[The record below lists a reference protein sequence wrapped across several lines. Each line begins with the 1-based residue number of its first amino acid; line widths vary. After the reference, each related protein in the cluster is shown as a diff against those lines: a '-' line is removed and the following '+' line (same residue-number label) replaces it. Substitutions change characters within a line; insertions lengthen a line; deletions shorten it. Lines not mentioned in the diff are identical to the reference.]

1 MAEERRQR
9 RNEFLELTTA
19 AATTSDNGAS
29 FTVTITNSAGNIKSA
44 AAILTVNAT
53 PVAPSITTQ
62 PGSQSVT
69 AGQTATFSV
78 AATGTAP
85 LSYQWQKNG
94 VNVGTN
100 SSSYTTAAAT
110 TSDNGASFTVTITN
124 SAGNTKS
131 AAAILTVN
139 ATPVA
144 PSITT
149 QPGSQSVTA
158 GQTATFSVAAT
169 GTAPLSYQ
177 WQKNG
182 VNVGTN
188 SSSYTTAAATT
199 SDNGASF
206 TVTITNS
213 AGNIKSAAAILTVN
227 ATPVAPSITTQPGS
241 QSVTA
246 GQTATFSVAATGT
259 APLSYQW
266 QKNGVNVGTNSS
278 SYTAAATTSDNG
290 ASFTVTITNSAGNTK
305 SAAAI
310 LTVNA
315 APVAPSITTQPGGQS
330 VTAGQTAAFSVAAT
344 GTAPLSYQWQK
355 NGVNV
360 GTNSSSYTAAATT
373 SDNGASFT
381 VTITNSAG
389 NTKSAAAIL
398 TVNAAPVAPSITTQ
412 PGSQSVT
419 AGQTATFSVAATG
432 TAPLSYQWQ
441 KNGVN
446 VGTNS
451 SSYTTAAATTSDNG
465 ASFTVT
471 ITNSAGNIKSA
482 AAILT
487 VNAAPV
493 TYTISGSISGAGGN
507 GATVTLSGA
516 ASAST
521 TANSSGN
528 YTFSGLANGTYA
540 VTPAQTGYTFSPSSQ
555 AATINGANVTG
566 VNFTATSVGT
576 TYTISGTISPSAG
589 GSGATVILSGA
600 AGATTTANSSGVYS
614 FTALGNGS
622 YTVTPS
628 NSGYS
633 YTPTNQAV
641 TINGASVSG
650 VNFTAS
656 ASATVIFYDD
666 FQTDTELS
674 SQWFALDVY
683 SDVNSEAECY
693 KPSQVAIVPGT
704 GLVETAIVQSV
715 SCNGH
720 TLPYTSGAIVMAPP
734 FTFLYGTVEFKA
746 KVAGCTGCW
755 PAIWMLGH
763 LCQPSAPTIYNA
775 NTCDWPNP
783 GADEID
789 ITELLDSNFT
799 SVNQQI
805 HTAGS
810 NAGGR
815 AATTDTSKNFHV
827 YDLVW
832 SPGTLVWKIDGVIT
846 QTVTNSFVPSHPM
859 YLIINLAMGGS
870 GGGGVNNSTLPS
882 STVVEYVKVTQP

>member
-1 MAEERRQR
+1 M
-9 RNEFLELTTA
+9 
-19 AATTSDNGAS
+19 
-29 FTVTITNSAGNIKSA
+29 
-44 AAILTVNAT
+44 
-53 PVAPSITTQ
+53 
-62 PGSQSVT
+62 
-69 AGQTATFSV
+69 

-100 SSSYTTAAAT
+100 SSSYTAAAT

-124 SAGNTKS
+124 SAGNMKS

-139 ATPVA
+139 AA
-144 PSITT
+144 
-149 QPGSQSVTA
+149 
-158 GQTATFSVAAT
+158 
-169 GTAPLSYQ
+169 
-177 WQKNG
+177 
-182 VNVGTN
+182 
-188 SSSYTTAAATT
+188 
-199 SDNGASF
+199 
-206 TVTITNS
+206 
-213 AGNIKSAAAILTVN
+213 
-227 ATPVAPSITTQPGS
+227 PVAPSITTQPGS

-290 ASFTVTITNSAGNTK
+290 ASFTVTITNSAGNMK

-310 LTVNA
+310 LTV
-315 APVAPSITTQPGGQS
+315 
-330 VTAGQTAAFSVAAT
+330 
-344 GTAPLSYQWQK
+344 
-355 NGVNV
+355 
-360 GTNSSSYTAAATT
+360 
-373 SDNGASFT
+373 
-381 VTITNSAG
+381 
-389 NTKSAAAIL
+389 
-398 TVNAAPVAPSITTQ
+398 
-412 PGSQSVT
+412 
-419 AGQTATFSVAATG
+419 
-432 TAPLSYQWQ
+432 
-441 KNGVN
+441 
-446 VGTNS
+446 
-451 SSYTTAAATTSDNG
+451 TTA
-465 ASFTVT
+465 
-471 ITNSAGNIKSA
+471 
-482 AAILT
+482 
-487 VNAAPV
+487 V
-493 TYTISGSISGAGGN
+493 TYTISGSISGTGGN

-589 GSGATVILSGA
+589 GSGATVTLSGA

-641 TINGASVSG
+641 TINGGSVSG

-674 SQWFALDVY
+674 SSWFALNVY
-683 SDVNSEAECY
+683 SGVNSEEECY
-693 KPSQVAIVPGT
+693 HPSQDAIVPGT

-755 PAIWMLGH
+755 PAIWMLGY
-763 LCQPSAPTIYNA
+763 LCQPSTPAIYNA
-775 NTCDWPNP
+775 DTCDWPNP
-783 GADEID
+783 GAEEVD
-789 ITELLDSNFT
+789 ITELLDSNFS

-805 HTAGS
+805 HTSGS

-832 SPGTLVWKIDGVIT
+832 TPGTLVWKIDGVIT
-846 QTVTNSFVPSHPM
+846 QTVTNSYVPSHPM

-870 GGGGVNNSTLPS
+870 GGGGVNNATLPS
-882 STVVEYVKVTQP
+882 STVVEYVKITQP

>member
-1 MAEERRQR
+1 M
-9 RNEFLELTTA
+9 NA
-19 AATTSDNGAS
+19 A
-29 FTVTITNSAGNIKSA
+29 
-44 AAILTVNAT
+44 

-124 SAGNTKS
+124 SAGNIKS

-330 VTAGQTAAFSVAAT
+330 VTAGQTATFSVAAT

-471 ITNSAGNIKSA
+471 ITNSAGNMKSA

-674 SQWFALDVY
+674 S
-683 SDVNSEAECY
+683 S
-693 KPSQVAIVPGT
+693 
-704 GLVETAIVQSV
+704 LVCI
-715 SCNGH
+715 
-720 TLPYTSGAIVMAPP
+720 
-734 FTFLYGTVEFKA
+734 
-746 KVAGCTGCW
+746 GCVFGCEQRRRV
-755 PAIWMLGH
+755 L
-763 LCQPSAPTIYNA
+763 
-775 NTCDWPNP
+775 
-783 GADEID
+783 
-789 ITELLDSNFT
+789 
-799 SVNQQI
+799 
-805 HTAGS
+805 
-810 NAGGR
+810 
-815 AATTDTSKNFHV
+815 
-827 YDLVW
+827 
-832 SPGTLVWKIDGVIT
+832 
-846 QTVTNSFVPSHPM
+846 
-859 YLIINLAMGGS
+859 
-870 GGGGVNNSTLPS
+870 
-882 STVVEYVKVTQP
+882 

>member
-1 MAEERRQR
+1 MTATTFTATAVTYTISGSISGAGG
-9 RNEFLELTTA
+9 NGATVTLSGAASASTTA
-19 AATTSDNGAS
+19 NSSGNYTFSGLANGS
-29 FTVTITNSAGNIKSA
+29 YTVTPSKAGYTFAPTSEN
-44 AAILTVNAT
+44 LTVNGAN
-53 PVAPSITTQ
+53 
-62 PGSQSVT
+62 VT
-69 AGQTATFSV
+69 ATTFTAT
-78 AATGTAP
+78 A
-85 LSYQWQKNG
+85 
-94 VNVGTN
+94 
-100 SSSYTTAAAT
+100 
-110 TSDNGASFTVTITN
+110 
-124 SAGNTKS
+124 
-131 AAAILTVN
+131 
-139 ATPVA
+139 
-144 PSITT
+144 
-149 QPGSQSVTA
+149 
-158 GQTATFSVAAT
+158 
-169 GTAPLSYQ
+169 
-177 WQKNG
+177 
-182 VNVGTN
+182 
-188 SSSYTTAAATT
+188 
-199 SDNGASF
+199 
-206 TVTITNS
+206 
-213 AGNIKSAAAILTVN
+213 
-227 ATPVAPSITTQPGS
+227 
-241 QSVTA
+241 
-246 GQTATFSVAATGT
+246 
-259 APLSYQW
+259 
-266 QKNGVNVGTNSS
+266 
-278 SYTAAATTSDNG
+278 
-290 ASFTVTITNSAGNTK
+290 
-305 SAAAI
+305 
-310 LTVNA
+310 
-315 APVAPSITTQPGGQS
+315 
-330 VTAGQTAAFSVAAT
+330 
-344 GTAPLSYQWQK
+344 
-355 NGVNV
+355 
-360 GTNSSSYTAAATT
+360 
-373 SDNGASFT
+373 
-381 VTITNSAG
+381 
-389 NTKSAAAIL
+389 
-398 TVNAAPVAPSITTQ
+398 
-412 PGSQSVT
+412 
-419 AGQTATFSVAATG
+419 
-432 TAPLSYQWQ
+432 
-441 KNGVN
+441 
-446 VGTNS
+446 
-451 SSYTTAAATTSDNG
+451 
-465 ASFTVT
+465 
-471 ITNSAGNIKSA
+471 
-482 AAILT
+482 
-487 VNAAPV
+487 V

-589 GSGATVILSGA
+589 GSGATVTLSGA

>member
-1 MAEERRQR
+1 MRHRLRRASP
-9 RNEFLELTTA
+9 RNL
-19 AATTSDNGAS
+19 GAR
-29 FTVTITNSAGNIKSA
+29 
-44 AAILTVNAT
+44 
-53 PVAPSITTQ
+53 
-62 PGSQSVT
+62 SVT

-94 VNVGTN
+94 VNVG
-100 SSSYTTAAAT
+100 A
-110 TSDNGASFTVTITN
+110 
-124 SAGNTKS
+124 
-131 AAAILTVN
+131 
-139 ATPVA
+139 
-144 PSITT
+144 
-149 QPGSQSVTA
+149 
-158 GQTATFSVAAT
+158 
-169 GTAPLSYQ
+169 
-177 WQKNG
+177 
-182 VNVGTN
+182 N

-227 ATPVAPSITTQPGS
+227 AAPVAPSITTQPGS

-290 ASFTVTITNSAGNTK
+290 ASFTVTITNSAGN
-305 SAAAI
+305 I
-310 LTVNA
+310 
-315 APVAPSITTQPGGQS
+315 
-330 VTAGQTAAFSVAAT
+330 
-344 GTAPLSYQWQK
+344 
-355 NGVNV
+355 
-360 GTNSSSYTAAATT
+360 
-373 SDNGASFT
+373 
-381 VTITNSAG
+381 
-389 NTKSAAAIL
+389 KSAAAIL

-471 ITNSAGNIKSA
+471 ITNSAGNMKSA

-487 VNAAPV
+487 VTTAV

-589 GSGATVILSGA
+589 GSGATVTLSGA

-674 SQWFALDVY
+674 SSLVCIECVFGCEQRRRVLSPFASRY
-683 SDVNSEAECY
+683 RAGHGPCR
-693 KPSQVAIVPGT
+693 
-704 GLVETAIVQSV
+704 
-715 SCNGH
+715 NGH
-720 TLPYTSGAIVMAPP
+720 RAIYKLQWSHVALH
-734 FTFLYGTVEFKA
+734 FRGDSYGTA
-746 KVAGCTGCW
+746 
-755 PAIWMLGH
+755 L
-763 LCQPSAPTIYNA
+763 
-775 NTCDWPNP
+775 
-783 GADEID
+783 
-789 ITELLDSNFT
+789 
-799 SVNQQI
+799 
-805 HTAGS
+805 
-810 NAGGR
+810 
-815 AATTDTSKNFHV
+815 HV
-827 YDLVW
+827 SLW
-832 SPGTLVWKIDGVIT
+832 
-846 QTVTNSFVPSHPM
+846 NS
-859 YLIINLAMGGS
+859 
-870 GGGGVNNSTLPS
+870 
-882 STVVEYVKVTQP
+882 